1 MKIYFNNLGI
11 ETSRV
16 LDDVFVKNDVGRRI
30 EAYFDGVDI
39 SSANI
44 SARLIIE
51 WPNGDTTNA
60 LIMTKFIDAS
70 GFYIILP
77 QLIQDGTATFT
88 IRITNLLE
96 DYLQNTPQFTRE
108 ILESVDAADDTN
120 ITPAEYAAMQEAIN
134 ENASN
139 IIASLNAAKAYSDT
153 QLNARLRVLNVDD
166 ISDENT
172 ILELYSDLHGQYEET
187 GEAAKFNFVGEDQG
201 GYKYLGNVNADF
213 GEANDPMWITF
224 FTDGHIYHYYLH
236 DTGEEIDVK
245 AVQFEARNTT
255 TTLTNEDKLITS
267 AAVKAVTDLCART
280 TYVDS
285 LIQQITDGTTLVKR
299 AECDKEGDDITT
311 KYAKVDGNN
320 VYTGIQRFD
329 DAVVTI
335 PLADQPTKP
344 VRLSQLTDAI
354 GKLQDG
360 TTIVDKA
367 NKDRLGNVIDAT
379 YAHTIVITANSSTYQ
394 YTFSLL
400 DVQGNTLNSQV
411 IDLPLESVVVGGEYD
426 GTNKAIILTLDN
438 GQEIEIPVA
447 DLVEGLQPTIN
458 EDNPLSSDYV
468 DDYDSE
474 YNKFVSPAEK
484 AQITANKNDIAD
496 VREIAVDALD
506 RTSVHDDEILF
517 LNRDLANVEVRLDT
531 TKFNKSDV
539 DTSIAN
545 PTSDTKVLS
554 EKVVVNELNK
564 VNDQIDILKVRV
576 RDLEKN
582 VFDVVE
588 DNTTKYQKVI
598 PNNVLTYGGLSKL
611 GGLTKKYNQLAKSLS
626 DANWAVENGA
636 SANYNDGVCTLS
648 PNAQYG
654 RIAQYFTYEANHK
667 LLIFGDIKLSNS
679 TNANDVSLS
688 CYGVDTILSGYNRCA
703 ETTNW
708 QHLSAI
714 ITDTRTLPENRIIIT
729 DARTSDWGTI
739 QVKNVMLIDL
749 TSIYGAGNEPTSVD
763 DFLNDYPIFRGY
775 VPYTTGALDYA
786 YTKKVDITGFNIWDE
801 EWELGA
807 YNIETGAKTD
817 DSPRIRSKNF
827 IPVSPNSAYYFN
839 IMNNADKYWYALFYD
854 KDKNYINYY
863 GGHYNGII
871 TVPNNCYYIT
881 FYVINS
887 TTYNN
892 DICINVSNTT
902 LNGTH
907 KSSYRNTLLESKIT
921 AIKQKL
927 VGLGYSADVLGYGL
941 PSVYNY
947 IDLENNKVV
956 LNMGGYT
963 FTGNESWSFRNTE
976 SGVDRYSCALLSAK
990 LSKNDYISGLTE
1002 VGTFGNAYSGTTAN
1016 LIETHSQYIYI
1027 TVAAGINPNT
1037 VFTTGKTMVYE
1048 LATPITI
1055 DVSDILDNDDVIG
1068 ELESGGTIT
1077 FENDNKYPVPSNV
1090 TYLVEVEE

>member
-39 SSANI
+39 SPANI

-60 LIMTKFIDAS
+60 LLMTKFIDAS

-139 IIASLNAAKAYSDT
+139 IIASLNAAKSYSDA

-166 ISDENT
+166 ISNENM
-172 ILELYSDLHGQYEET
+172 IINLYSDLASEYEET
-187 GEAAKFNFVGEDQG
+187 GAKFNFVGEDQG
-201 GYKYLGNVNADF
+201 GYKYFGNVNADF
-213 GEANDPMWITF
+213 GESGGPMWITF
-224 FTDGHIYHYYLH
+224 FKDGSIYYYYLH

-245 AVQFEARNTT
+245 AVRFEVRNTT

-267 AAVKAVTDLCART
+267 SAVKAVTDLCART
-280 TYVDS
+280 TYVDA

-329 DAVVTI
+329 DAIITI
-335 PLADQPTKP
+335 PIADQPTKP

-354 GKLQDG
+354 GKLEDG
-360 TTIVDKA
+360 TTIADKA
-367 NKDRLGNVIDAT
+367 KKDRLGNVIDAT
-379 YAHTIVITANSSTYQ
+379 YAHTIVITTNSSTYQ

-400 DVQGNTLNSQV
+400 DAQGNVLNSQV

-426 GTNKAIILTLDN
+426 STNKAIILTLKN
-438 GQEIEIPVA
+438 GKEIEIPVG

-458 EDNPLSSDYV
+458 EDNPLPSNYV

-474 YNKFVSPAEK
+474 YNKFVTPEEK
-484 AQITANKNDIAD
+484 AQITANKNEIAD

-506 RTSVHDDEILF
+506 RTSVHDDEILL
-517 LNRDLANVEVRLDT
+517 LNRDLDNVEARLDLA
-531 TKFNKSDV
+531 KFNKSDV

-554 EKVVVNELNK
+554 EKVVVNEFDK
-564 VNDQIDILKVRV
+564 VNEQIDILKVRV

-611 GGLTKKYNQLAKSLS
+611 GGLTKKYNQLVRNGNFENTGYWSARYGSLS
-626 DANWAVENGA
+626 ASNNVATLTIEQPNSASRIEQEFTFTGHKYYVVVNIKGSITSKISVLCGSNYLYQSYLNTANQWNK
-636 SANYNDGVCTLS
+636 
-648 PNAQYG
+648 
-654 RIAQYFTYEANHK
+654 YE
-667 LLIFGDIKLSNS
+667 G
-679 TNANDVSLS
+679 
-688 CYGVDTILSGYNRCA
+688 
-703 ETTNW
+703 
-708 QHLSAI
+708 I
-714 ITDTRTLPENRIIIT
+714 ITANGSYFRIYVDSETIAVINDTF
-729 DARTSDWGTI
+729 
-739 QVKNVMLIDL
+739 QFKNIMFIDL
-749 TSIYGAGNEPTSVD
+749 TAIYGAGNEPTSVD

-775 VPYTTGALDYA
+775 VPYTTGTLDYA
-786 YTKKVDITGFNIWDE
+786 YTKKVDITGLNIWDE
-801 EWELGA
+801 ETELG
-807 YNIETGAKTD
+807 YIDNEDGALIPPV
-817 DSPRIRSKNF
+817 SPYDNCIRSKNYCRC
-827 IPVSPNSAYYFN
+827 VPNASYYGYQPSEKASQR
-839 IMNNADKYWYALFYD
+839 IYWYD
-854 KDKNYINYY
+854 KDKNFISAVYVKNDVVIAPSNAIYFKWSLYNY
-863 GGHYNGII
+863 G
-871 TVPNNCYYIT
+871 
-881 FYVINS
+881 
-887 TTYNN
+887 TTYNH
-892 DICINVSNTT
+892 DICINVSNAS
-902 LNGTH
+902 LNGTY
-907 KSSYRNTLLESKIT
+907 KPYYNNTLLEAKIV

-927 VGLGYSADVLGYGL
+927 VSLGYSADVLGYGL
-941 PSVYNY
+941 NNVYNY
-947 IDLENNKVV
+947 IDLENKQVV
-956 LNMGGYT
+956 LNMGDYT
-963 FTGNESWSFRNTE
+963 FTGNEVWNTVGSGYRANISNLNAKELPNSSTKANAIAEKVIVGSLLDCTNTTGLNCVSVHNSYVYIGSYTYDNKETLINNTE
-976 SGVDRYSCALLSAK
+976 
-990 LSKNDYISGLTE
+990 
-1002 VGTFGNAYSGTTAN
+1002 
-1016 LIETHSQYIYI
+1016 LI
-1027 TVAAGINPNT
+1027 
-1037 VFTTGKTMVYE
+1037 YE
-1048 LATPITI
+1048 LVTPITV

-1077 FENDNKYPVPSNV
+1077 FENDNKYPLPSNV

>member
-120 ITPAEYAAMQEAIN
+120 ITPAEYAAMQETIN

-139 IIASLNAAKAYSDT
+139 IIASLNAAKSYSDA

-166 ISDENT
+166 ISDENA
-172 ILELYSDLHGQYEET
+172 ILELYSDLASEYEET
-187 GEAAKFNFVGEDQG
+187 GEAIKFNFVGADGE

-213 GEANDPMWITF
+213 GESGDPMWITF
-224 FTDGHIYHYYLH
+224 FKDGSIYYYYLH

-280 TYVDS
+280 TYVDA
-285 LIQQITDGTTLVKR
+285 LIQQITDGTIIAKK
-299 AECDKEGDDITT
+299 AECDKVGDDITT

-329 DAVVTI
+329 DAVITI
-335 PLADQPTKP
+335 PIADQPTKP

-379 YAHTIVITANSSTYQ
+379 YAHRIVITANSSTYQ

-400 DVQGNTLNSQV
+400 DAQGNTLNSQV

-426 GTNKAIILTLDN
+426 GANKAIILTLDN
-438 GQEIEIPVA
+438 GQEIEIPVG
-447 DLVEGLQPTIN
+447 DLVEGLQTEITPSN
-458 EDNPLSSDYV
+458 KLASDLV
-468 DDYDSE
+468 DDT
-474 YNKFVSPAEK
+474 NQTHKFVTAEEK
-484 AQITANKNDIAD
+484 AQITANKNEIAD
-496 VREIAVDALD
+496 VREIAEDALD
-506 RTSVHDDEILF
+506 RTSVHDDEIMQLTI
-517 LNRDLANVEVRLDT
+517 DLDNVEARLDSA
-531 TKFNKSDV
+531 KFNKSDV

-545 PTSDTKVLS
+545 PTSDAKVLS

-588 DNTTKYQKVI
+588 DNSVKYQKVI

-611 GGLTKKYNQLAKSLS
+611 GGLTKKYNQLRTDNSVFMV
-626 DANWAVENGA
+626 NHN
-636 SANYNDGVCTLS
+636 
-648 PNAQYG
+648 NA
-654 RIAQYFTYEANHK
+654 YFTINNSSSFLWAEAWSNNFVTSGGSLLNNSHK
-667 LLIFGDIKLSNS
+667 YLVVYHYISGSIGDNPYAFGNGNNSSNYFDFNTNDHYVILTGANIFPYIKPH
-679 TNANDVSLS
+679 TA
-688 CYGVDTILSGYNRCA
+688 
-703 ETTNW
+703 
-708 QHLSAI
+708 
-714 ITDTRTLPENRIIIT
+714 
-729 DARTSDWGTI
+729 
-739 QVKNVMLIDL
+739 NVMTDSVDLHFMFYVTDL
-749 TSIYGAGNEPTSVD
+749 TDIYGTGNEPISVD
-763 DFLNDYPIFRGY
+763 DFLNDYPKFRGY
-775 VPYTTGALDYA
+775 VPYTTGAMDYA
-786 YTKKVDITGFNIWDE
+786 YTKEVDITGLNIWDE
-801 EWELGA
+801 EWELKD
-807 YNIETGAKTD
+807 ISTDTGAKASGNFVVPKEFIRVIPNTQYYWF
-817 DSPRIRSKNF
+817 SP
-827 IPVSPNSAYYFN
+827 
-839 IMNNADKYWYALFYD
+839 
-854 KDKNYINYY
+854 Y
-863 GGHYNGII
+863 GGIRFFYGINKEYLGFEYA
-871 TVPNNCYYIT
+871 TANSTFTTPNNCYYMLFREPT
-881 FYVINS
+881 QYG

-902 LNGTH
+902 LNGTY
-907 KSSYRNTLLESKIT
+907 KPSYHNALLEAKIV

-927 VGLGYSADVLGYGL
+927 VSLGYSADVLGYGL
-941 PSVYNY
+941 PNIYNY
-947 IDLENNKVV
+947 IDLENKQVV
-956 LNMGGYT
+956 LNMGDYT
-963 FTGNESWSFRNTE
+963 FTGNESWLQSSHCYIMQGF
-976 SGVDRYSCALLSAK
+976 LSNVKLPSTPNYYWKANILFAK
-990 LSKNDYISGLTE
+990 LITSSWQSLSDGSHTSGIALTFDEGKVVISENDYANISSLT
-1002 VGTFGNAYSGTTAN
+1002 GQT
-1016 LIETHSQYIYI
+1016 LL
-1027 TVAAGINPNT
+1027 
-1037 VFTTGKTMVYE
+1037 YE
-1048 LATPITI
+1048 LATPITVDI
-1055 DVSDILDNDDVIG
+1055 SDILDNDDVIG
-1068 ELESGGTIT
+1068 LLESGGTIT
-1077 FENDNKYPVPSNV
+1077 FENDEKYNLPSNV
-1090 TYLVEVEE
+1090 TYLVEVE

>member
-139 IIASLNAAKAYSDT
+139 IIASLNAAKTYSDA

-187 GEAAKFNFVGEDQG
+187 GEAIKFNFVGADGE
-201 GYKYLGNVNADF
+201 GYKYFGNVNADF
-213 GEANDPMWITF
+213 GESGDPMWITF
-224 FTDGHIYHYYLH
+224 FKDGNIYYYYLH

-245 AVQFEARNTT
+245 AVQFEVRNTT
-255 TTLTNEDKLITS
+255 TTLTNEDKLVTS

-285 LIQQITDGTTLVKR
+285 LIQRITDGTIIAKK
-299 AECDKEGDDITT
+299 AECDKVGDDITT

-329 DAVVTI
+329 DAVITI

-344 VRLSQLTDAI
+344 VRLSQLQDTI

-367 NKDRLGNVIDAT
+367 KKDRLGNVIDAT
-379 YAHTIVITANSSTYQ
+379 YAHTIVIAANSSTYQ

-400 DVQGNTLNSQV
+400 DAQGNTLNSQV

-426 GTNKAIILTLDN
+426 GTNKSIILMLDN

-447 DLVEGLQPTIN
+447 DLVEGLQTEITPSN
-458 EDNPLSSDYV
+458 KLASDLV
-468 DDYDSE
+468 DDT
-474 YNKFVSPAEK
+474 NQTHKFVTAEEK
-484 AQITANKNDIAD
+484 AQITANKNEIAD
-496 VREIAVDALD
+496 VKETAEEALD
-506 RTSVHDDEILF
+506 RTSVHDDEIMQLTID
-517 LNRDLANVEVRLDT
+517 LGNVEARLDLA
-531 TKFNKSDV
+531 KFNKSDV
-539 DTSIAN
+539 DASIAN

-564 VNDQIDILKVRV
+564 VNEQIDILKVRV

-582 VFDVVE
+582 TFDVVE

-598 PNNVLTYGGLSKL
+598 PNNVLSYGGLSKL
-611 GGLTKKYNQLAKSLS
+611 GGLTKKYNQLAQNGNFENTGYWNARYGSFSVSNNVGTYILTELNLS
-626 DANWAVENGA
+626 ARLEQSINTILNHKYVVFATITSQKNTNIVIQDQYRAIFTTSVVANTKTNISFVYTTTNGN
-636 SANYNDGVCTLS
+636 SNIIRFYV
-648 PNAQYG
+648 NAQN
-654 RIAQYFTYEANHK
+654 E
-667 LLIFGDIKLSNS
+667 LSVGD
-679 TNANDVSLS
+679 TV
-688 CYGVDTILSGYNRCA
+688 TF
-703 ETTNW
+703 E
-708 QHLSAI
+708 
-714 ITDTRTLPENRIIIT
+714 
-729 DARTSDWGTI
+729 
-739 QVKNVMLIDL
+739 NVMISDL
-749 TSIYGAGNEPTSVD
+749 TLDYGTGNEPTSVD

-775 VPYTTGALDYA
+775 VPYTTGAMDYA

-801 EWELGA
+801 VYERGSFYFNGSINDEANEILSTN
-807 YNIETGAKTD
+807 YIKV
-817 DSPRIRSKNF
+817 
-827 IPVSPNSAYYFN
+827 IPNQTYYFKVN
-839 IMNNADKYWYALFYD
+839 CTIIVYD
-854 KDKNYINYY
+854 DNKNVIGFAYRHDEVYTIPSGACYIRFSTNGSY
-863 GGHYNGII
+863 G
-871 TVPNNCYYIT
+871 
-881 FYVINS
+881 

-902 LNGTH
+902 LNGTY
-907 KSSYRNTLLESKIT
+907 KPYYNNALLEAKIV

-927 VGLGYSADVLGYGL
+927 VSLGYSADVLGYGL
-941 PSVYNY
+941 PNVYNY
-947 IDLENNKVV
+947 IDLENKQIV
-956 LNMGGYT
+956 LNMIDYIV
-963 FTGNESWSFRNTE
+963 TGNEVWQQFGSCYYASVLTQLAKGGTNPKNAISSIGNIADTNYLYDGAVSNAYNLNT
-976 SGVDRYSCALLSAK
+976 
-990 LSKNDYISGLTE
+990 NNMYISSDLYDN
-1002 VGTFGNAYSGTTAN
+1002 VSN
-1016 LIETHSQYIYI
+1016 L
-1027 TVAAGINPNT
+1027 
-1037 VFTTGKTMVYE
+1037 TGKSIVYE
-1048 LATPITI
+1048 LATPVEI

-1077 FENDNKYPVPSNV
+1077 FENDNKYPLPSNV
-1090 TYLVEVEE
+1090 TYLVEVE

>member
-139 IIASLNAAKAYSDT
+139 IIASLNAAKAYSDA
-153 QLNARLRVLNVDD
+153 QLNARLRVLNVDN
-166 ISDENT
+166 ILDENM
-172 ILELYSDLHGQYEET
+172 ILKLYSDLASEYEET
-187 GEAAKFNFVGEDQG
+187 GAKFNFVGEDQG
-201 GYKYLGNVNADF
+201 GYKYFGNVNADF
-213 GEANDPMWITF
+213 GESGGPMWITF
-224 FTDGHIYHYYLH
+224 FKDGNIYYYYLH

-245 AVQFEARNTT
+245 AVQFEVRNTT

-320 VYTGIQRFD
+320 VYTGFQRFD
-329 DAVVTI
+329 DAVITI

-354 GKLQDG
+354 GKLEDG

-367 NKDRLGNVIDAT
+367 NKDRLGNVIDTT
-379 YAHTIVITANSSTYQ
+379 YAHSITAFIVPTTYVCVFVLRDANGNSISTA
-394 YTFSLL
+394 S
-400 DVQGNTLNSQV
+400 
-411 IDLPLESVVVGGEYD
+411 IDLPFESVVVGGEYD
-426 GTNKAIILTLDN
+426 STNKAIILTLKN
-438 GQEIEIPVA
+438 GQEIEIPVG
-447 DLVEGLQPTIN
+447 DLVAGLQPTIN
-458 EDNPLSSDYV
+458 EDNPLSSNYV

-474 YNKFVSPAEK
+474 YNKFVTPEEK
-484 AQITANKNDIAD
+484 AQITANKNEIAD

-517 LNRDLANVEVRLDT
+517 LNRDLDNVEARLDLA
-531 TKFNKSDV
+531 KFNKSDV

-611 GGLTKKYNQLAKSLS
+611 GGLTKKYNQLAEEC
-626 DANWAVENGA
+626 N
-636 SANYNDGVCTLS
+636 
-648 PNAQYG
+648 
-654 RIAQYFTYEANHK
+654 
-667 LLIFGDIKLSNS
+667 
-679 TNANDVSLS
+679 
-688 CYGVDTILSGYNRCA
+688 
-703 ETTNW
+703 TTNW
-708 QHLSAI
+708 ERYSSTYTDYENVSPKGLKVIIKNNSAI
-714 ITDTRTLPENRIIIT
+714 SGYYYGVRASMPSQAIIGHKYLIKGNVLSNT
-729 DARTSDWGTI
+729 TGYAIVLDEFGGRSNLTSNGIIWTANNAYEYVLIRLQGDVSI
-739 QVKNVMLIDL
+739 QVNSYYEIADVEIIDL
-749 TSIYGAGNEPTSVD
+749 TTIYGTGNEPTSVD

-775 VPYTTGALDYA
+775 VPYTTGAMDYA
-786 YTKKVDITGFNIWDE
+786 YTKKVDITGFNVWDE
-801 EWELGA
+801 EWEVGN
-807 YNIETGAKTD
+807 YDENTGNKVDNASK
-817 DSPRIRSKNF
+817 IRSKNP
-827 IPVSPNSAYYFN
+827 IRVMPNTQYYFKCPVGLN
-839 IMNNADKYWYALFYD
+839 LFFYD
-854 KDKNYINYY
+854 INGNYFDSDRTSMTGNMVY
-863 GGHYNGII
+863 
-871 TVPNNCYYIT
+871 TLPNNCYYIT
-881 FYVINS
+881 FSTFGIS
-887 TTYNN
+887 TTTYNH

-902 LNGTH
+902 LNGTY
-907 KSSYRNTLLESKIT
+907 KPSYHNALLEAKIV

-927 VGLGYSADVLGYGL
+927 VSLGYSADVLGYGL
-941 PSVYNY
+941 DNVYNY
-947 IDLENNKVV
+947 IDLENSKVV
-956 LNMGGYT
+956 LKMGGYA
-963 FTGNESWSFRNTE
+963 FTGNEKWVQSSHCYIMQGN
-976 SGVDRYSCALLSAK
+976 LSNVKLPSTPNYYWKPNILFAK
-990 LSKNDYISGLTE
+990 LITSSWQPLSDGSVTTGIALTFDEGKAVISENDYANISSLT
-1002 VGTFGNAYSGTTAN
+1002 GQT
-1016 LIETHSQYIYI
+1016 LL
-1027 TVAAGINPNT
+1027 
-1037 VFTTGKTMVYE
+1037 YE
-1048 LATPITI
+1048 LATPVTI

-1077 FENDNKYPVPSNV
+1077 FENDDKYNLPSNV
-1090 TYLVEVEE
+1090 TYLVEVE

>member
-139 IIASLNAAKAYSDT
+139 IIASLNAAKSYSDA

-172 ILELYSDLHGQYEET
+172 ILELYSDLASEYEET
-187 GEAAKFNFVGEDQG
+187 GEAIKFNFVGEDQG
-201 GYKYLGNVNADF
+201 EYKYFGNVNADF
-213 GEANDPMWITF
+213 GESGDPMRITF
-224 FTDGHIYHYYLH
+224 FKNGNIYYYYLH

-285 LIQQITDGTTLVKR
+285 LIQQIVDGTIIAKK
-299 AECDKEGDDITT
+299 AECDKVGDDITT
-311 KYAKVDGNN
+311 KYAKVAGNN
-320 VYTGIQRFD
+320 AYTGVQNFD
-329 DAVVTI
+329 NANITI
-335 PLADQPTKP
+335 PIADQPTKP

-367 NKDRLGNVIDAT
+367 NKDRLGNVIDTT
-379 YAHTIVITANSSTYQ
+379 YAHSITAFIVPTQYICVFALKDANGNAISTA
-394 YTFSLL
+394 S
-400 DVQGNTLNSQV
+400 

-426 GTNKAIILTLDN
+426 STNKAIILTLKN
-438 GQEIEIPVA
+438 GQEIEIPVG
-447 DLVEGLQPTIN
+447 DLVEGLQTEITPSN
-458 EDNPLSSDYV
+458 KLASDLV
-468 DDYDSE
+468 DDT
-474 YNKFVSPAEK
+474 NQTHKFVTAEEK
-484 AQITANKNDIAD
+484 AQITANKNEIAD
-496 VREIAVDALD
+496 VREIAEDALD
-506 RTSVHDDEILF
+506 RTSVHDDEIMQLTID
-517 LNRDLANVEVRLDT
+517 LDNVEARLDLA
-531 TKFNKSDV
+531 KFNKSDV

-611 GGLTKKYNQLAKSLS
+611 GGLTKKYNQLVQIS
-626 DANWAVENGA
+626 DIQPTSTADGITITNNGNGTITINGTA
-636 SANYNDGVCTLS
+636 TNDITQS
-648 PNAQYG
+648 
-654 RIAQYFTYEANHK
+654 ITYQSTAPLNHK
-667 LLIFGDIKLSNS
+667 IYIGKYNEFYIYNG
-679 TNANDVSLS
+679 
-688 CYGVDTILSGYNRCA
+688 YPQDTISEGIFANNHGQGFTLYIHIANG
-703 ETTNW
+703 TTIN
-708 QHLSAI
+708 SK
-714 ITDTRTLPENRIIIT
+714 
-729 DARTSDWGTI
+729 TI
-739 QVKNVMLIDL
+739 PLISVDL
-749 TSIYGAGNEPTSVD
+749 TDIYGTGNEPTTVD
-763 DFLNDYPIFRGY
+763 QFLTDYPIFRNY
-775 VPYTTGALDYA
+775 VPYTTGTLDYA

-801 EWELGA
+801 EWELGS
-807 YNIETGAKTD
+807 YNISNGEKTSD
-817 DSPRIRSKNF
+817 NERIRSKNF
-827 IPVSPNSAYYFN
+827 ITVIPQTTYYFKGTVN
-839 IMNNADKYWYALFYD
+839 FGIVCYYD
-854 KDKNYINYY
+854 KDKNFVDAVGAVANTTLTIPSNVCYINFSIS
-863 GGHYNGII
+863 G
-871 TVPNNCYYIT
+871 
-881 FYVINS
+881 

-892 DICINVSNTT
+892 DICINISNTS
-902 LNGTH
+902 LNGTY
-907 KSSYRNTLLESKIT
+907 KPSYRNALLEAKIV

-927 VGLGYSADVLGYGL
+927 VSLGYSADVLGYGL
-941 PSVYNY
+941 PNVYNY
-947 IDLENNKVV
+947 IDLENKQVV

-963 FTGNESWSFRNTE
+963 FTGDEDRTVVNSSSGNWTRIQLLKPSSALSSKENNTSKSTME
-976 SGVDRYSCALLSAK
+976 RLNADNQAYGGANPTTNTYYLDYNYWRYVVPYVNGTI
-990 LSKNDYISGLTE
+990 NDFSIV
-1002 VGTFGNAYSGTTAN
+1002 VGQT
-1016 LIETHSQYIYI
+1016 L
-1027 TVAAGINPNT
+1027 
-1037 VFTTGKTMVYE
+1037 VYE
-1048 LATPITI
+1048 LYTPITI

-1077 FENDNKYPVPSNV
+1077 FENDNKYPLPSNV
-1090 TYLVEVEE
+1090 TYLVEVE